1 MSKIKSVLRAILKAL
16 AEGRFLHWVVQRID
30 KVGAWISRYLIC
42 RFTRVQKN
50 TIVFMT
56 YGNNY
61 FCNPKY
67 IAEEILRQKLPWR
80 LVWVTAPKKGKAKR
94 GDVPMEIEVV
104 KRNSFEAIRA
114 TAQAKVWVDNAINFY
129 WDRNPHKKKSQV
141 YLQTWHGSM
150 GIKRMGEDNVQSP
163 RWVRTAKKT
172 GKNTDYCI
180 SNSDFETMVFRTSY
194 WKDEQANQIL
204 MYGHARNDCLF
215 QPEKCAAL
223 RKNIAERYGFDPE
236 EKIFLYAPTFRDSGY
251 QEYKNLDFKALT
263 QALHER
269 FGGKWRIFLRM
280 HFHDRGKKVTINP
293 GDDYL
298 TNVTAYP
305 DMQQLIM
312 ISDIGMTDYSSW
324 AYDFVLTRRPLF
336 IYASDLDEYNN
347 ERGLYY
353 PLESTPFPVAENNEM
368 LLNNVRQFDDVAYH
382 EKVEAFLQD
391 KGCIEDGHAA
401 ERVVEKLKEIMGEK
415 K

>member
-30 KVGAWISRYLIC
+30 KVGAWIVRYLIC
-42 RFTRVQKN
+42 LFTRVQKN

-67 IAEEILRQKLPWR
+67 IAEEILRQQLPWR
-80 LVWVTAPKKGKAKR
+80 VIWVTAPKKGAPKR
-94 GDVPMEIEVV
+94 GNIPMEIEVV
-104 KRNSFEAIRA
+104 KRNSYEAIRA
-114 TAQAKVWVDNAINFY
+114 TAQAKVWVDNSLNFY

-141 YLQTWHGSM
+141 YIETWHGSM
-150 GIKRMGEDNVQSP
+150 GIKRAGEQDVKNL
-163 RWVRTAKKT
+163 RWVKTAKKV

-180 SNSDFETMVFRTSY
+180 SNSEFENMVFRTSY
-194 WKDEQANQIL
+194 WQTPEIL

-215 QPEKCAAL
+215 QPEKCAEL
-223 RKNIAERYGFDPE
+223 RESIAERYGFDPE

-251 QEYKNLDFKALT
+251 QEYKNLDFKALS
-263 QALHER
+263 QALHEK

-280 HFHDRGKKVTINP
+280 HFHDRGKKVTIKP
-293 GDDYL
+293 SDDML
-298 TNVTAYP
+298 TNVTSYP
-305 DMQQLIM
+305 DMQELMM
-312 ISDIGMTDYSSW
+312 IADIGMTDYSSW

-353 PLESTPFPVAENNEM
+353 PLESTPFLVSQNNEE
-368 LLNNVRQFDDVAYH
+368 LLANIGKFDDGEYQ
-382 EKVEAFLQD
+382 EKVTAFLAD
-391 KGCIEDGHAA
+391 KGCVEDGHAA
-401 ERVVEKLKEIMGEK
+401 ERVVEKLKEIMGGTAK
-415 K
+415 